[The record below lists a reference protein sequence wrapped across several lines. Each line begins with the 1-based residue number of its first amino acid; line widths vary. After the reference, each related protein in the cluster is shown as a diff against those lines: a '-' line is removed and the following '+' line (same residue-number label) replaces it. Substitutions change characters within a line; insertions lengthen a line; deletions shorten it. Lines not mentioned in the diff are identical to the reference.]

1 MNKQIKRLLITELSS
16 KRKLAKS
23 LYGDLPV
30 SVTRTR
36 SKTNDTVKSFYMLT
50 FDECNILFHFD
61 TWVKSDD
68 VTFYLK
74 ETETYA
80 IGDLKQELKLA
91 ESWFVPFNYK

>member
-1 MNKQIKRLLITELSS
+1 MNKQIKRLLLTELSS

-36 SKTNDTVKSFYMLT
+36 SKTNDSVKSFYMLI
-50 FDECNILFHFD
+50 FDERNILFHFD

-80 IGDLKQELKLA
+80 IGDLKQELKLS